1 IDRVVALAPPAP
13 DLGRPRLWVD
23 RAFTIAGAGTVVTGT
38 LAGGSF
44 RRGDEV
50 VVSPHGLDARVR
62 ALQTHNREVDEAVP
76 GSRVAM
82 NLTGLSRDSVRRGNA
97 IVAPGRWRETRTV
110 DARIEVVSEALAG
123 RAHRLTEKGAHLLY
137 TGSAE
142 TPVRIKLLGSK
153 ALEAGTSGYAR
164 LRLRDELPLAPGDRF
179 VLRDAGRVLTFGG
192 GTVLDP
198 GPPTRPIDDGRVKLL
213 EHLENA
219 SPRVAAIALVEYE
232 GRVPVRDLR
241 ARVGTSALPDEVVV
255 FGSVA
260 LSATRAQ
267 AQKER
272 LAEIVAGHH
281 RDHPLERGVAT
292 ESVRANLDLDAATFG
307 ALVDATSSVIKD
319 AALLRL
325 SDHQVSLGDTESAER
340 ADLLKRLDGSA
351 FAPPMAEELQ
361 IDRALLKALVD
372 AGDLVPIKGFY
383 LTKARADEAKALVR
397 QAIEERGPVTVAQ
410 IRDLLGT
417 TRKYAV
423 PLCEWLDATGT
434 TLRRGDVRLLG
445 PRS

>member
-1 IDRVVALAPPAP
+1 
-13 DLGRPRLWVD
+13 
-23 RAFTIAGAGTVVTGT
+23 
-38 LAGGSF
+38 
-44 RRGDEV
+44 
-50 VVSPHGLDARVR
+50 
-62 ALQTHNREVDEAVP
+62 
-76 GSRVAM
+76 
-82 NLTGLSRDSVRRGNA
+82 
-97 IVAPGRWRETRTV
+97 
-110 DARIEVVSEALAG
+110 
-123 RAHRLTEKGAHLLY
+123 
-137 TGSAE
+137 
-142 TPVRIKLLGSK
+142 
-153 ALEAGTSGYAR
+153 
-164 LRLRDELPLAPGDRF
+164 
-179 VLRDAGRVLTFGG
+179 
-192 GTVLDP
+192 
-198 GPPTRPIDDGRVKLL
+198 
-213 EHLENA
+213 
-219 SPRVAAIALVEYE
+219 
-232 GRVPVRDLR
+232 
-241 ARVGTSALPDEVVV
+241 
-255 FGSVA
+255 
-260 LSATRAQ
+260 
-267 AQKER
+267 
-272 LAEIVAGHH
+272 
-281 RDHPLERGVAT
+281 VAT